1 MIDIKDV
8 IQHSGKKKVVVID
21 DEVVTRKIVLKAL
34 ENTFDVYIVTNTFE
48 SIRVCEVQMPDVIL
62 LDLMMP
68 SVDGFEILELL
79 KNHAVLCD
87 IPVICMSSSEDSDDR
102 KRIRNLGAIGFI
114 KKPISIKTLSDDI
127 NQTLESVTNV
137 ISSIKN
143 HVEFVTAFN
152 TLEKDKHIL
161 NLLSNIEE
169 DEKVIFLS
177 WDKGDY
183 FYEENELIRKY
194 IDDERL
200 IFLETKPSLITKFSY
215 MQDLSPLIDDITHFT
230 GRRSRD
236 ITLVFDEIRNLIN
249 NHNSDRGI
257 SQAYKLSQNLHNN
270 FKNVTYINSRPR
282 KDNEQLFLNKIGKIL
297 VGNRK

>member
-8 IQHSGKKKVVVID
+8 LQHSGKKKVVVID
-21 DEVVTRKIVLKAL
+21 DEAVTRKIVSKSL
-34 ENTFDVYIVTNTFE
+34 EEDFEVYIVTNIFE
-48 SIRVCEVQMPDVIL
+48 SIRVCEIQMPDVIL
-62 LDLMMP
+62 LDLFMP
-68 SVDGFEILELL
+68 SVDGFEILGLL

-87 IPVICMSSSEDSDDR
+87 IPVICMSSSDDPEDR
-102 KRIRNLGAIGFI
+102 ERIRDLGAIGFI
-114 KKPISIKTLSDDI
+114 KKPISRKTLADDI
-127 NQTLESVTNV
+127 GQTLESVTNV
-137 ISSIKN
+137 ISSFKN
-143 HVEFVTAFN
+143 HVDFITAFN
-152 TLEKDKHIL
+152 SLEKDKHIL
-161 NLLSNIEE
+161 NTITNIAE

-183 FYEENELIRKY
+183 FYEENETIKKY

-200 IFLETKPSLITKFSY
+200 IFLETKPSLITKFAY

-249 NHNSDRGI
+249 DHHSDRGI

-270 FKNVTYINSRPR
+270 FKKVTYINSRPR
-282 KDNEQLFLNKIGKIL
+282 KEDEQLFLNKIGKIL
-297 VGNRK
+297 VGNRL

>member
-1 MIDIKDV
+1 MIDIKEV
-8 IQHSGKKKVVVID
+8 VQHSGKKKVVVID
-21 DEVVTRKIVLKAL
+21 DEVVTRKVVSKAL
-34 ENTFDVYIVTNTFE
+34 EDDFDVYIVTNIFE
-48 SIRVCEVQMPDVIL
+48 SIRICEVQMPDVIL
-62 LDLMMP
+62 LDLLMP

-87 IPVICMSSSEDSDDR
+87 IPVVCMSSSEDSSDR

-114 KKPISIKTLSDDI
+114 KKPISVKTLADDI
-127 NQTLESVTNV
+127 NQVLESVTNV
-137 ISSIKN
+137 ISSVKN
-143 HVEFVTAFN
+143 HVEFITTFN
-152 TLEKDKHIL
+152 SLEKDKYIL
-161 NLLSNIEE
+161 KILTNIAE

-183 FYEENELIRKY
+183 FYEENELIKKY

-215 MQDLSPLIDDITHFT
+215 MQDLSPLLDDITRFT

-236 ITLVFDEIRNLIN
+236 ITLVIDEIRNLIN
-249 NHNSDRGI
+249 DQNSDRGV

-270 FKNVTYINSRPR
+270 FKNVTYLNSRPR
-282 KDNEQLFLNKIGKIL
+282 KNDEQLFLNKIGKIL
-297 VGNRK
+297 VGNRL